1 MNVISKF
8 FYRIRNRLLGM
19 NVIPNFFYRIRNR
32 LLGRQTILHCHIF
45 KNAGTTL
52 DWALERSFN
61 SAFVDHRDD
70 VVLRQQ
76 GMNYLEDFLSKNP
89 NVSAV
94 SSHHMPFIPEHEQS
108 YYWLVLL
115 REPLSRVRSVYEFEV
130 KQLPV
135 SSLGSKM
142 AKELDFSKY
151 IHWRMQDD
159 VPAVIKNFHVRYLN
173 NVLRPEL
180 EIDNSF
186 LDNAFQRLRLD
197 NVLVGTVENFDQSMV
212 IFEEGLKEKFP
223 KIDLAYISQNVGK
236 KRSEHPLDFLDEITP
251 DARDLL
257 LEGNQLDRK
266 LYAMV
271 NADQKNLISSIP
283 DFDKK
288 LCDFEKR
295 CNSLAA
301 KNNA

>member
-1 MNVISKF
+1 ML
-8 FYRIRNRLLGM
+8 RI
-19 NVIPNFFYRIRNR
+19 NVIPKFFYRIRNR

-61 SAFVDHRDD
+61 FGFVDHRDD

-76 GMNYLEDFLSKNP
+76 GMNYLEDFLCKNP

-94 SSHHMPFIPEHEQS
+94 SSHHMPFMPEYDPS

-151 IHWRMQDD
+151 IHWRMRDD
-159 VPAVIKNFHVRYLN
+159 VPAVIQNFHVRYLN
-173 NVLRPEL
+173 NVLRPEM
-180 EIDNSF
+180 EIDDSF
-186 LDNAFQRLRLD
+186 LSNAFQRLRLD

-212 IFEEGLKEKFP
+212 VFEEALKEKFP
-223 KIDLAYISQNVGK
+223 KIDLAYISQNIGN
-236 KRSEHPLDFLDEITP
+236 KRSEQPLGFLDEITP
-251 DARDLL
+251 DARELL
-257 LEGNQLDRK
+257 LENNQLDQK
-266 LYAMV
+266 LYDMV
-271 NADQKNLISSIP
+271 SADQKKLISSIP
-283 DFDKK
+283 DFNEKFSCFK
-288 LCDFEKR
+288 KR
-295 CNSLAA
+295 CNSLVA
-301 KNNA
+301 KNNATK